1 MIAGS
6 IAAAMAAIVASIV
19 LRSATVDRIG
29 LWLTAGICISFVITV
44 IWRFL
49 GKESANLKRGS
60 WGAQLETATIIA
72 APAADR

>member
-1 MIAGS
+1 MIGGRFTAA
-6 IAAAMAAIVASIV
+6 IAAIAASIV

-49 GKESANLKRGS
+49 GQESANLKRGS
-60 WGAQLETATIIA
+60 
-72 APAADR
+72 